1 VTGATPC
8 ARQHLTELCE
18 ALGNFGPAA
27 DLAHRWGARVATV
40 LAEGGRLLAA
50 GNGGSAAQA
59 QHLTA
64 ELVGRYRLD
73 RRPLSALCLNA
84 ETSSITAIVNDYSV
98 AELFA
103 RQVEAHGRAGDVVAL
118 LSTSGNS
125 PNVVAAA
132 RRARELGLYVLAFTG
147 PRPNALAEAADEALC
162 VDARYTA
169 TVQELHLAALHI
181 LCAAVDEH
189 LGLPSTHGTSTDE
202 EPRGAAP
209 VISPVDRATPDGVQ
223 VQGLSTASRRR
234 VRKPLV
240 IIGDALLDVDLVGQ
254 VSRVAPDAP
263 VPVVADA
270 VEHLRPGGAALAALM
285 AASDGIDVVLVT
297 PVADDAAGVRLLDL
311 LPNIRVMAL
320 PCNGATAVKQ
330 RVQAGGQ
337 SLLRIDSGG
346 PAGSVGDVPSAV
358 AEAIVNA
365 GAVLISDYGRGTTS
379 SPELRRILTSLP
391 SRIPVVWDPHPRGAD
406 PTPGVHLV
414 TPNANEARAAITR
427 LGNAPSSD
435 LTELAVVRRDAET
448 LAAHWQARAV
458 AITLGRR
465 GALLSYGEG
474 APMLTPAPQVG
485 GSDACGAGDRF
496 AVSAAEALLSGAVL
510 TEAVQEA
517 VLAASAYVEAG
528 GPASLMVPTGHAP
541 GREPVG
547 PAEGTRRPSAVELAA
562 SVAAAGGTVV
572 ATGGCF
578 DLLHA
583 GHVAT
588 LRAAR
593 QLGDCLIVCVNS
605 DDSVRRLKGP
615 TRPVVPVEDRVRVLE
630 AVECVDAVMVFSED
644 TPSEVL
650 QQLRPHVWAKGGDYA
665 GDEVPEAA
673 VLEGWG
679 GQAVVLPYLAG
690 RSTTS
695 LVEVA
700 ASSAPVPTS
709 GFVPHLPQQ
718 SKESPS

>member
-1 VTGATPC
+1 MTGATPC
-8 ARQHLTELCE
+8 AQQHLAELRE
-18 ALGNFGPAA
+18 ALRDFGPAA

-40 LAEGGRLLAA
+40 LADGGRLLAA

-73 RRPLSALCLNA
+73 RRPLSALCLNV

-98 AELFA
+98 EELFA

-132 RRARELGLYVLAFTG
+132 HRARALGLHVLAFTG
-147 PRPNALAEAADEALC
+147 PRPNPLAEAADEALC

-189 LGLPSTHGTSTDE
+189 LGLPSVHGTAADDE
-202 EPRGAAP
+202 GPTPPTTLVGRD
-209 VISPVDRATPDGVQ
+209 DRDDVQ
-223 VQGLSTASRRR
+223 VQRSSVGSRTSGTKR
-234 VRKPLV
+234 LV
-240 IIGDALLDVDLVGQ
+240 IVGDALLDVDLVGE

-263 VPVVADA
+263 VPVVADVA
-270 VEHLRPGGAALAALM
+270 EHVRPGGAALAALF
-285 AASDGIDVVLVT
+285 AARDGLDVVLVC
-297 PVADDAAGVRLLDL
+297 PVADDAAAERLLDL
-311 LPNIRVMAL
+311 LPGVRVIAL
-320 PCNGATAVKQ
+320 PCSGATAVKQ
-330 RVQAGGQ
+330 RVLAGGQ

-346 PAGSVGDVPSAV
+346 NAGIVGAVPAAVGDALD
-358 AEAIVNA
+358 EA
-365 GAVLISDYGRGTTS
+365 GAVLVSDYGRGTTS

-391 SRIPVVWDPHPRGAD
+391 SRVPVVWDPHPRGAD

-414 TPNANEARAAITR
+414 TPNADEARAATTR
-427 LGNAPSSD
+427 LGGSSSGD
-435 LTELAVVRRDAET
+435 LTELAGVRKDAET
-448 LAAHWQARAV
+448 LTTHWRALAV

-474 APMLTPAPQVG
+474 APVMTPAQQVT
-485 GSDACGAGDRF
+485 GSDPCGAGDRF
-496 AVSAAEALLSGAVL
+496 AVSAAEALLGGAVL

-517 VLAASAYVEAG
+517 VLAASAYVAAG
-528 GPASLMVPTGHAP
+528 GPASLRGPTQSA
-541 GREPVG
+541 RIQEPAG
-547 PAEGTRRPSAVELAA
+547 AMRTPRRSAVELAA
-562 SVAAAGGTVV
+562 DVAAAGGTVV

-605 DDSVRRLKGP
+605 DDSVRRLKGR
-615 TRPVVPVEDRVRVLE
+615 TRPLVPVQDRARVLE
-630 AVECVDAVMVFSED
+630 ALECVDAVMVFAED

-673 VLEGWG
+673 VLEEWG

-700 ASSAPVPTS
+700 ASSATSPTS
-709 GFVPHLPQQ
+709 EFVTHLPQQ
-718 SKESPS
+718 SKERPS